1 MEKKKK
7 RLGKGLAALI
17 YTDHDDLDIKQE
29 SKGNNLIPINE
40 INLSKFQTRK
50 KFDEEKLKELSK
62 SIEKI
67 GLIQPIIVRKGKK
80 KFELVAGERRLKAC
94 KLVGID
100 EIPAIVSDFDDRKA
114 FESGLIE
121 NLQREDL
128 TSIEEAEGYNRLMN
142 EFNYTQEE
150 LATIVS
156 KSRSHVANLLR
167 LISLP
172 KEVKKFILDGK
183 LSLGHARCLVGYVGA
198 VNLAKRI
205 AKEDLSVRYV
215 ESLFHK
221 EDLNKKIKSLVSEK
235 TIKEKDADTIIL
247 EKELSLK
254 LGVKLTIND
263 KNNKGNIKIEYRNVG
278 QRENIIKKLTGNN

>member
-17 YTDHDDLDIKQE
+17 HTDLDDLDIKQE
-29 SKGNNLIPINE
+29 SKGKNLIPINE

-62 SIEKI
+62 SIEKN

-80 KFELVAGERRLKAC
+80 KFELIAGERRLKAC
-94 KLVGID
+94 KLVGIVK
-100 EIPAIVSDFDDRKA
+100 ISAIVSDFDDRKA

-128 TSIEEAEGYNRLMN
+128 TSIEEGEGYNRLMN

-150 LATIVS
+150 LAIIVS

-205 AKEDLSVRYV
+205 VKEDLTVRYV
-215 ESLFHK
+215 ESLFYK
-221 EDLNKKIKSLVSEK
+221 KDLDKKTKNLFSEK
-235 TIKEKDADTIIL
+235 TIKEKDADTTIL

-263 KNNKGNIKIEYRNVG
+263 KNNKGNIKIEYRNID
-278 QRENIIKKLTGNN
+278 QRENIIKKLIGE

>member
-7 RLGKGLAALI
+7 RLGKGLSALI
-17 YTDHDDLDIKQE
+17 HTDLDDLDLKQE
-29 SKGNNLIPINE
+29 SSGKNLIPINE

-50 KFDEEKLKELSK
+50 KFDEKKLKELSE
-62 SIEKI
+62 SIEKN

-80 KFELVAGERRLKAC
+80 KFELIAGERRLKAC
-94 KLVGID
+94 KLVGIVK
-100 EIPAIVSDFDDRKA
+100 IPAIVSDFDDRKA

-150 LATIVS
+150 LAIIVS

-205 AKEDLSVRYV
+205 VKEDLSVRYV
-215 ESLFHK
+215 ESLFYK
-221 EDLNKKIKSLVSEK
+221 KDLDKKTKNLFSEK
-235 TIKEKDADTIIL
+235 TIKEKDADTTIL

-263 KNNKGNIKIEYRNVG
+263 KNNKGNIKIEYRNIG
-278 QRENIIKKLTGNN
+278 QRENIIKKLIGE

>member
-7 RLGKGLAALI
+7 RLGKGLSALI
-17 YTDHDDLDIKQE
+17 HTDLDDLDLTQE
-29 SKGNNLIPINE
+29 SSGKNLIPINE

-62 SIEKI
+62 SIEKN

-128 TSIEEAEGYNRLMN
+128 TSIEEGEGYNRLMN

-150 LATIVS
+150 LAIIVS

-205 AKEDLSVRYV
+205 VKEDLSVRYV
-215 ESLFHK
+215 ESLFYK
-221 EDLNKKIKSLVSEK
+221 KDLDKKTKNLFSEK
-235 TIKEKDADTIIL
+235 TIKEKDADTTIL

-263 KNNKGNIKIEYRNVG
+263 KNNKGNIKIEYRNID
-278 QRENIIKKLTGNN
+278 QRENIIKKLIGE

>member
-7 RLGKGLAALI
+7 RLGKGLSVLLD
-17 YTDHDDLDIKQE
+17 TDVDDLD
-29 SKGNNLIPINE
+29 LIQGSSVNSLISINK
-40 INLSKFQTRK
+40 INLSKFQSRK
-50 KFDEEKLKELSK
+50 KFDGEKLKELSE
-62 SIEKI
+62 SIEKN

-80 KFELVAGERRLKAC
+80 NFELVAGERRLKAC
-94 KLVGID
+94 KLVGIM

-114 FESGLIE
+114 FEAGLIE

-142 EFNYTQEE
+142 EFNYTQDE
-150 LATIVS
+150 LASVVS

-172 KEVKKFILDGK
+172 KEVKKFILNGK
-183 LSLGHARCLVGYVGA
+183 IFLGHARCLVGYVGA
-198 VNLAKRI
+198 LELAKRI
-205 AKEDLSVRYV
+205 VKEDLSVRYV

-221 EDLNKKIKSLVSEK
+221 KDLDIKTKNLVGEKK
-235 TIKEKDADTIIL
+235 IKEKDADTVIL

-278 QRENIIKKLTGNN
+278 QRENIIKKLTRE

>member
-1 MEKKKK
+1 MVKKN
-7 RLGKGLAALI
+7 RLGKGLSALLN
-17 YTDHDDLDIKQE
+17 DDVSDIHLKQE
-29 SKGNNLIPINE
+29 STGKNLISINE
-40 INLSKFQTRK
+40 ISLSRFQARRKF
-50 KFDEEKLKELSK
+50 EHEKLEELSQ
-62 SIEKI
+62 SIQKI

-94 KLVGID
+94 KLAGID

-121 NLQREDL
+121 NIQREDL

-150 LATIVS
+150 LAKIVS

-172 KEVKKFILDGK
+172 TQVKKYILDGK

-198 VNLAKRI
+198 TDLAKRI
-205 AKEDLSVRYV
+205 VKERLSVRYV

-221 EDLNKKIKSLVSEK
+221 EDLHKKIKGSDKEK
-235 TIKEKDADTIIL
+235 KIKEKDADTAIL

-263 KNNKGNIKIEYRNVG
+263 KKNKGNIKIEYSNVD
-278 QRENIIKKLTGNN
+278 QRENIIKKLIGN

>member
-1 MEKKKK
+1 MVKKK
-7 RLGKGLAALI
+7 RLGRGLSALI
-17 YTDHDDLDIKQE
+17 ETDIDDLDLKQE
-29 SKGNNLIPINE
+29 TGGKNLISINE
-40 INLSKFQTRK
+40 ISISKFQTRK
-50 KFDEEKLKELSK
+50 KFDEEKLKELSE
-62 SIEKI
+62 SITKN
-67 GLIQPIIVRKGKK
+67 GLLQPIIVRKGKK
-80 KFELVAGERRLKAC
+80 NFELVAGERRLKAC

-100 EIPAIVSDFDDRKA
+100 EIHAIVSDFDDRKA

-128 TSIEEAEGYNRLMN
+128 TSIEEGEGYNRLMN

-150 LATIVS
+150 LAIIVS

-205 AKEDLSVRYV
+205 VKEDLSVRYV
-215 ESLFHK
+215 ESLFYK
-221 EDLNKKIKSLVSEK
+221 KDLDKKTKNLFSEK
-235 TIKEKDADTIIL
+235 TIKEKDADTTIL

-263 KNNKGNIKIEYRNVG
+263 KNNKGNIKIEYRNID
-278 QRENIIKKLTGNN
+278 QRENIIKKLIGE

>member
-7 RLGKGLAALI
+7 RLGKGLSALI
-17 YTDHDDLDIKQE
+17 HTDLDDLDLKQE
-29 SKGNNLIPINE
+29 SSGKNLIPINE

-50 KFDEEKLKELSK
+50 KFDEKKLKELSE
-62 SIEKI
+62 SIEKN

-80 KFELVAGERRLKAC
+80 KFELIAGERRLKAC
-94 KLVGID
+94 KLVGIVK
-100 EIPAIVSDFDDRKA
+100 ISAIVSDFDDRKA

-128 TSIEEAEGYNRLMN
+128 TSIEEGEGYNRLMN

-150 LATIVS
+150 LAIIVS

-198 VNLAKRI
+198 VNLAQRI
-205 AKEDLSVRYV
+205 VKEDLSVRYV
-215 ESLFHK
+215 ESLFYK
-221 EDLNKKIKSLVSEK
+221 KDLDKKTKNLFSEK
-235 TIKEKDADTIIL
+235 TIKEKDADTTIL

-263 KNNKGNIKIEYRNVG
+263 KNNKGNIKIEYRNID
-278 QRENIIKKLTGNN
+278 QRENIIKKLIGE

>member
-17 YTDHDDLDIKQE
+17 HTDLDDLNIQQE
-29 SKGNNLIPINE
+29 SKGKNLIPINE

-50 KFDEEKLKELSK
+50 KFDEEKLKGLSK
-62 SIEKI
+62 SIEKN

-80 KFELVAGERRLKAC
+80 KFELIAGERRLKAC
-94 KLVGID
+94 KLVGIV
-100 EIPAIVSDFDDRKA
+100 EIHAIVSDFDDRKA

-198 VNLAKRI
+198 VNLAQRI
-205 AKEDLSVRYV
+205 VKEDLSVRYV
-215 ESLFHK
+215 ESLFYK
-221 EDLNKKIKSLVSEK
+221 KDLDKKTKNLFSEK
-235 TIKEKDADTIIL
+235 TIKEKDADTTIL

-278 QRENIIKKLTGNN
+278 QRENIIKKLTE

>member
-7 RLGKGLAALI
+7 RLGKGLSALI
-17 YTDHDDLDIKQE
+17 NTDIDDLDLKQE
-29 SKGNNLIPINE
+29 SSRQNLIPINE
-40 INLSKFQTRK
+40 INLSKFQIRK
-50 KFDEEKLKELSK
+50 KFNEEKLKELSK
-62 SIEKI
+62 SIEKN
-67 GLIQPIIVRKGKK
+67 GLIQPIIVRKGKT
-80 KFELVAGERRLKAC
+80 KFELVAGERRLRAC

-100 EIPAIVSDFDDRKA
+100 KIPAVVSDFDDRKA

-172 KEVKKFILDGK
+172 KEIKKFILDRK
-183 LSLGHARCLVGYVGA
+183 LSSGHARCLVGYVGA
-198 VNLAKRI
+198 VELAKRI
-205 AKEDLSVRYV
+205 IKEGLSVRYV
-215 ESLFHK
+215 ESLFYK
-221 EDLNKKIKSLVSEK
+221 KDLDKKIKSSVSEK
-235 TIKEKDADTIIL
+235 NGKEKDADTVIL

-278 QRENIIKKLTGNN
+278 QRESIIKKLTGE

>member
-1 MEKKKK
+1 MVKKK
-7 RLGKGLAALI
+7 RLGRGLSALI
-17 YTDHDDLDIKQE
+17 DTDIDDLDLKQE
-29 SKGNNLIPINE
+29 TSGKNLIPINE
-40 INLSKFQTRK
+40 ISLSKFQIRK
-50 KFDEEKLKELSK
+50 KFDEEKLKELSE
-62 SIEKI
+62 SITKN
-67 GLIQPIIVRKGKK
+67 GLLQPIIVRKGKK

-100 EIPAIVSDFDDRKA
+100 DIDAIVSDFDDRKA

-198 VNLAKRI
+198 VNLAKRVV
-205 AKEDLSVRYV
+205 KEDLSVRYV

-235 TIKEKDADTIIL
+235 TIKEKDADTIVL

-263 KNNKGNIKIEYRNVG
+263 KNNKGNIKIEYRNIG
-278 QRENIIKKLTGNN
+278 QRENIIKKLIGE

>member
-1 MEKKKK
+1 MVKKK
-7 RLGKGLAALI
+7 RLGRGLSALI
-17 YTDHDDLDIKQE
+17 ETDIDDLDLKQE
-29 SKGNNLIPINE
+29 TGGKNLISINE
-40 INLSKFQTRK
+40 ISISKFQTRK
-50 KFDEEKLKELSK
+50 KFDEEKLKELSE
-62 SIEKI
+62 SIAKN
-67 GLIQPIIVRKGKK
+67 GLLQPIIVRKGKK
-80 KFELVAGERRLKAC
+80 NFELVAGERRLKAC

-100 EIPAIVSDFDDRKA
+100 KILAIVSDFDDRKA

-150 LATIVS
+150 LAIIVS

-205 AKEDLSVRYV
+205 VKEDLSVRYV
-215 ESLFHK
+215 ESLFYK
-221 EDLNKKIKSLVSEK
+221 KDLDKKTKNLFSEK
-235 TIKEKDADTIIL
+235 TIKEKDADTTIL

-263 KNNKGNIKIEYRNVG
+263 KNNKGNIKIEYRNID
-278 QRENIIKKLTGNN
+278 QRENIIKKLIGE

>member
-7 RLGKGLAALI
+7 RLGKGLSALI
-17 YTDHDDLDIKQE
+17 HTDLDDLDLKQE
-29 SKGNNLIPINE
+29 SSGKNLIPINE

-50 KFDEEKLKELSK
+50 KFDEKKLKELSE
-62 SIEKI
+62 SIEKN

-80 KFELVAGERRLKAC
+80 KFELIAGERRLKAC
-94 KLVGID
+94 KLVGIVK
-100 EIPAIVSDFDDRKA
+100 ISAIVSDFDDRKA

-128 TSIEEAEGYNRLMN
+128 TSIEEGEGYNRLMN

-150 LATIVS
+150 LGIIVS

-205 AKEDLSVRYV
+205 VKEDLSVRYV
-215 ESLFHK
+215 ESLFYK
-221 EDLNKKIKSLVSEK
+221 KDLDKKTKNLFSEK
-235 TIKEKDADTIIL
+235 TIKEKDADTTIL

-278 QRENIIKKLTGNN
+278 QRENIIKKLTGE